1 MGNTIIELR
10 DVSFS
15 TQEVDVLRTVS
26 YAYEE
31 GTTTALIGPSG
42 SGKSM
47 MLKLSAGLL
56 LPTQGSVLFKGQ
68 NIANMNGQQNLAF
81 RKESAMV
88 FQDSALWANQNIY
101 QILELPLKIHFPEQS
116 DKDREKRIKEVLTQV
131 GYKRNTDIRPAAL
144 SMGEQKLIAFA
155 RALLCSPSVLFL
167 DEWTESLDDDAA
179 KRLVGIVQRMKEKNN
194 TILFVS
200 HDLRIIKNL
209 ADYILLIINGRLSL
223 TLTKEQITEDDAIA
237 RIIEKEIAL

>member
-1 MGNTIIELR
+1 MGNTIIELK

-15 TQEVDVLRTVS
+15 TQEVSVLKTVS

-31 GTTTALIGPSG
+31 GKTTALIGPSG

-56 LPTQGSVLFKGQ
+56 LPSQGTVLYRGQ
-68 NIANMNGQQNLAF
+68 DIANMNRQQNLAF
-81 RKESAMV
+81 RKESAVV
-88 FQDSALWANQNIY
+88 FQDSALWANQSIF
-101 QILELPLKIHFPEQS
+101 QILELPLKIHFPDYS
-116 DKDREKRIKEVLTQV
+116 VLDRQKRISEVLVEV
-131 GYKRNTDIRPAAL
+131 GYKRGTDIRPAAL

-155 RALLCSPSVLFL
+155 RALLCYPSVLFL

-179 KRLVGIVQRMKEKNN
+179 RRLVTIVRRMQEKNN

-200 HDLRIIKNL
+200 HDLRIIKNI
-209 ADYILLIINGRLSL
+209 ADYVLLIINGKLSL
-223 TLTKEQITEDDAIA
+223 SLTKEQIMEDDAIA
-237 RIIEKEIAL
+237 RIIEKEIAS